1 MKRSNRLVLLI
12 GIFLALIAFVLI
24 AFSGVFTPK
33 TVAPSASPTTA
44 KVVVAARNVAL
55 GATFAETDVT
65 YKDVPLPPPADS
77 YADTSFVVGQ
87 IARASVTA
95 GQLINSAVIIG
106 GEGQVA
112 NIEVPPGRVAMSVK
126 VDQVSGVGTVIKTGD
141 YVDALVAFNIKPLT
155 IDPATGEPKALD
167 VDTGPSVKVLLQGL
181 QVLGTLLP
189 APGQAQQPAEGASP
203 APSGAT
209 TTNLN
214 GQEQIVILSV
224 SAQQAEVLNYSQ
236 IAGAQVSN
244 GNSPNGMTLLL
255 RSSKDFVGPDGQ
267 PSLPAGH
274 DHDRDRPQDPDRPVR
289 RASAQLLAH
298 AAAAPLAHHEAL
310 AGPRSASARQRAA
323 TGPGP
328 VARTPDPARGS
339 RSLINRRNPTKAPEV
354 GPTLHG
360 RPDPR
365 SHRRRHPG
373 DPRSPLEAAQ
383 LRDGHRGRGGGG
395 IRA

>member
-1 MKRSNRLVLLI
+1 MWHSAPRSLE
-12 GIFLALIAFVLI
+12 G
-24 AFSGVFTPK
+24 
-33 TVAPSASPTTA
+33 
-44 KVVVAARNVAL
+44 
-55 GATFAETDVT
+55 DVT
-65 YKDVPLPPPADS
+65 LKDVPLPPPADS

-87 IARASVTA
+87 TARASVTA

-141 YVDALVAFNIKPLT
+141 YVDAMVAFNIKPLT

-189 APGQAQQPAEGASP
+189 APGQEQQQPAEGASP
-203 APSGAT
+203 APSGGP

-236 IAGAQVSN
+236 LAGAQVSN

-267 PSLPAGH
+267 PSFPPDTITTGIVLKILIDQYGVLPPSFSLTPLP
-274 DHDRDRPQDPDRPVR
+274 RP
-289 RASAQLLAH
+289 L
-298 AAAAPLAHHEAL
+298 
-310 AGPRSASARQRAA
+310 
-323 TGPGP
+323 
-328 VARTPDPARGS
+328 
-339 RSLINRRNPTKAPEV
+339 PTAKP
-354 GPTLHG
+354 
-360 RPDPR
+360 
-365 SHRRRHPG
+365 
-373 DPRSPLEAAQ
+373 
-383 LRDGHRGRGGGG
+383 
-395 IRA
+395 